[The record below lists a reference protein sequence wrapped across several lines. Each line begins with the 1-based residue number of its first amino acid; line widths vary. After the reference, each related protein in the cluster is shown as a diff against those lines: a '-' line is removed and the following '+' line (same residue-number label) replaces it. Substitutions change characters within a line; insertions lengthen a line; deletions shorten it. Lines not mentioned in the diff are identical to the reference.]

1 MQTLSNGHT
10 LVTAGPVLQIHFSN
24 IMFRIFRISTLLMA
38 TISLTTPCMSAQ
50 EQTHNGNAWTLSV
63 LKRANA
69 VSIILIFSLKKS
81 TESWHWLWCH
91 WHNKSFTSGLAGVST
106 HLDTS
111 DLLCLWSAPR
121 HCCARTEPR
130 WAAPAARW
138 ASGVRGCSAGWI
150 SRCSRWQSV
159 GTAASAWTGRSPLW
173 PALPPAQGQ
182 TRVNEHRANTKTWKK
197 HYTPQNFKYWL
208 QGWDPSATP
217 PRESNRTWGTA
228 SSHSL
233 WRATTTIQECISR

>member
-1 MQTLSNGHT
+1 M
-10 LVTAGPVLQIHFSN
+10 
-24 IMFRIFRISTLLMA
+24 STLLMPA
-38 TISLTTPCMSAQ
+38 ISLTTACMSAQ
-50 EQTHNGNAWTLSV
+50 EQMYNGNAWTLSV
-63 LKRANA
+63 LKQANA
-69 VSIILIFSLKKS
+69 VSIILIFSL
-81 TESWHWLWCH
+81 WHH
-91 WHNKSFTSGLAGVST
+91 WHNKSFISGLAGVST
-106 HLDTS
+106 HLDTF
-111 DLLCLWSAPR
+111 DLLCLWSAAQ

-130 WAAPAARW
+130 WAVPAIRW

-150 SRCSRWQSV
+150 SRRSRLQSV

-182 TRVNEHRANTKTWKK
+182 TGVNEHCAHTKTWKISF
-197 HYTPQNFKYWL
+197 TPQNFKYWL

-233 WRATTTIQECISR
+233 WRATTTFQECISR